1 MTSQPPACLSGVVV
15 LERGDRLATALC
27 GALLA
32 ELGATVVRFEHSAPR
47 FPDLTAAAAERAV
60 AIARAGK
67 ICLASPMPHAHTRE
81 AWARLVARADV
92 VLLTPADPEDCRF
105 VEEQSAARIVCSV
118 TDYGLDAADDAATGE
133 LALQAQGGIMAATGA
148 FGGPPEAVGIPVVE
162 MLAAINAATAV
173 LAALRVFEREGRP
186 QLLDIA
192 AFDGELALFST
203 FVGSVATGKAGG
215 YRLGA
220 GHHLCAP
227 WNAYRTG
234 DGWIQ
239 LCSANDEEWQRVLQ
253 VIGRSDVAQ
262 DERFKHTA
270 GRVAHALEVD
280 RMVEEWTRRN
290 SCVAAHAAFAG
301 VGVPVGAI
309 RTIPDLIMDSEMA
322 RRGMVR
328 WEAGVPVVGSI
339 FKFSRC
345 PAMVRAAAGEDQD
358 IHAVLRRLGPGPA
371 RTAAASGQADR
382 PLAGIRVL
390 EIGPYTAGPL
400 AGRYLSDLGAE
411 VIKIEPPG
419 GEISRQWTPQFGAW
433 SGFFVNCNI
442 GKKFLSLDLKK
453 DADRE
458 AFLALARTADV
469 LLENLK
475 PGALDRLGIGARA
488 LSSLMPRLVVC
499 SVSGFGAGGPTRPAL
514 DTVVQAEA
522 GLMSLVGGGGLPHR
536 VGVSIADQGAAHA
549 APLAIIAALRHRD
562 LTGEGQVIDLAMH
575 DIAVWLTQLS
585 WPDGRA
591 ALRPWQH
598 LAASDGWCVADA
610 SDDAIGSICGSA
622 PLRFTRVEL
631 AERLRRHKIASVP
644 VLEMNEV
651 FTHDAVLR
659 RALVCAA
666 GPPGAAIPVLRA
678 PHRLCLTP
686 PRNGRVCALPN
697 ADRAELLGENDD
709 KDQPAKSCTSA

>member
-1 MTSQPPACLSGVVV
+1 MTSQPPSCLSGVVV

-32 ELGATVVRFEHSAPR
+32 ELGATVVRLEHGAPR

-67 ICLASPMPHAHTRE
+67 ICLASPIPHEHTGE

-92 VLLTPADPEDCRF
+92 VLLTPTGPDDRRF
-105 VEEQSAARIVCSV
+105 VEEQSAERIVCSV

-162 MLAAINAATAV
+162 MMTAINAATAV
-173 LAALRVFEREGRP
+173 LAALRVFERQGRP

-192 AFDGELALFST
+192 AFDGELALFPT
-203 FVGSVATGKAGG
+203 FVSSIATGKASG

-227 WNAYRTG
+227 WNAYRTR

-239 LCSANDEEWQRVLQ
+239 LCSASDDEWQRVLQ
-253 VIGRSDVAQ
+253 VIGRGDVAQ
-262 DERFKHTA
+262 DERFKDVA
-270 GRVAHALEVD
+270 GRVAHVIEVD
-280 RMVEEWTRRN
+280 LMVEEWTRR
-290 SCVAAHAAFAG
+290 SSSAAAHAAFAG

-322 RRGMVR
+322 RREMVR
-328 WEAGVPVVGSI
+328 WEAGAPVVGSI

-345 PAMVRAAAGEDQD
+345 PAVARAAALQDQD
-358 IHAVLRRLGPGPA
+358 LHTVLRRLGPRSA
-371 RTAAASGQADR
+371 RVAAAPGQADR

-400 AGRYLSDLGAE
+400 GGRYLSDLGAE
-411 VIKIEPPG
+411 VIKIESPG
-419 GEISRQWTPQFGAW
+419 GEISRQWTPQFGDW
-433 SGFFVNCNI
+433 GGLFVNLNI

-458 AFLALARTADV
+458 AFLALARSADV
-469 LLENLK
+469 VLENLK
-475 PGALDRLGIGARA
+475 PGALDRLGIGPRA

-499 SVSGFGAGGPTRPAL
+499 SVSGFGADGPARPAL

-522 GLMSLVGGGGLPHR
+522 GLMSLVGGGELPHR
-536 VGVSIADQGAAHA
+536 VGTSIADQGAAHA

-562 LTGEGQVIDLAMH
+562 LTGDGQIIDLAMY
-575 DIAVWLTQLS
+575 DVVVWLTQLS

-598 LAASDGWCVADA
+598 LAASDGWCFADA
-610 SDDAIGSICGSA
+610 SEDAIGSIGGPTPSR
-622 PLRFTRVEL
+622 LTRAEL
-631 AERLRRHKIASVP
+631 VQRLRRNRIAGAS

-651 FTHDAVLR
+651 FTHDAVAR

-666 GPPGAAIPVLRA
+666 GPPGAAIPVTRA

-686 PRNGRVCALPN
+686 PRNGRLCAPPN
-697 ADRAELLGENDD
+697 ADRRELLGENADT
-709 KDQPAKSCTSA
+709 DQPAKS